1 MSDDWKFD
9 FYKGKIEVLEELIE
23 IVRDLMLHSERVTD
37 YWSYLNKLNKL
48 EQEKYIWEHMAKE
61 KGFYIV

>member
-48 EQEKYIWEHMAKE
+48 EQEKYIWEQMAKE

>member
-1 MSDDWKFD
+1 MNDDWKFD